1 MAMKQVTRRAFLT
14 TSGMGAGLGFVA
26 GASIN
31 GQAATPDG
39 VSAISSNFNGTP
51 IAAGDFIW
59 FNSVLKVQG
68 LDADPVTIGFGGS
81 IQFVANGSLYLVSV
95 PTAIVNFSPSAAI
108 ASTIYCNGQWIT
120 TVPLSGLS
128 GNVFL
133 DGVAFQA
140 PAPNGF
146 PGGIKQV
153 TWQGMFFSLTPG
165 LKVQWQWAAAVYHNA
180 NFALDYNLLGV
191 KPVDDNNASVYMNS
205 DHAGTPENFKSDVV
219 GGARGGGGS
228 NFTGSYSG
236 TAATVPAPANVGA
249 ACGGS

>member
-1 MAMKQVTRRAFLT
+1 MKPLTRRTFLT
-14 TSGMGAGLGFVA
+14 TSGMSAGLGLIAASGVREDVA
-26 GASIN
+26 AQS
-31 GQAATPDG
+31 G

-68 LDADPVTIGFGGS
+68 LGSDPVTIGFGGS
-81 IQFVANGSLYLVSV
+81 IQFTANGSLYMVSV
-95 PTAIVNFSPSAAI
+95 PTAIVNYSPTVALA
-108 ASTIYCNGQWIT
+108 TTVFCNGQWIT
-120 TVPLSGLS
+120 TAPLSGLAGS
-128 GNVFL
+128 VFL

-146 PGGIKQV
+146 PGGIKNV
-153 TWQGMFFSLTPG
+153 TWQGMFFSVTPG
-165 LKVQWQWAAAVYHNA
+165 LNVQWQWAAAVYHNA
-180 NFALDYNLLGV
+180 NFSADYNALGV
-191 KPVDDNNASVYMNS
+191 KPVDDNSASIYLNS

-236 TAATVPAPANVGA
+236 TGSTTPSPANVGA